1 MIMTVT
7 WAGIGKGEF
16 DNDKKEHVSYN
27 NVKIYALKP
36 KNYEK
41 GESFG
46 FGKVPVEIKI
56 KNDPD
61 LLTSIFGFV
70 PTKDDLKA
78 MYMQDYN
85 ITFDDS
91 KNVDCIM
98 PAPALAPAAAQKG
111 A

>member
-7 WAGIGKGEF
+7 WVGIGKGEF
-16 DNDKKEHVSYN
+16 DNDKNEHVSYN

-36 KNYEK
+36 NTYEK

-61 LLTSIFGFV
+61 LLASIFGFV
-70 PTKDDLKA
+70 PSKDDLEA
-78 MYMQDYN
+78 MCSQDYN
-85 ITFDDS
+85 ITFDDK

-98 PAPALAPAAAQKG
+98 PAPAPSSSKKG

>member
-16 DNDKKEHVSYN
+16 ENDQKKLVEYN

-36 KNYEK
+36 NTYEK

-61 LLTSIFGFV
+61 LLISIFGFV

-85 ITFDDS
+85 ITFDDK

-98 PAPALAPAAAQKG
+98 PAPAPAASKKG